1 MAPIPLPRP
10 LISTLIK
17 PRADIH
23 IDNYT
28 ITHGYALHKRSTT
41 THSSAILNPGSS
53 LVSRQTQVVS
63 IPATYGGLDAGPAP
77 GVVAGIILGSVGGF
91 FLLLY
96 FIYTAVGWNNNRLSV
111 VEEDVVVR
119 RSPSRRRRS
128 REVVEVVRSRSP
140 PRSRHDR
147 IVVEESVTTQT
158 EDDVV
163 EVIEEASSVEPAPR
177 RSRRSGGS
185 YRTVDP
191 YEYGGGDAPPRR
203 VRR

>member
-1 MAPIPLPRP
+1 MAPIPLYRP

-17 PRADIH
+17 PRADA
-23 IDNYT
+23 DNDVH
-28 ITHGYALHKRSTT
+28 THGYALHERSTT
-41 THSSAILNPGSS
+41 GQSSAIENSGAC
-53 LVSRQTQVVS
+53 LVHRQAQVVS
-63 IPATYGGLDAGPAP
+63 IPATYGGLNAGPSP

-91 FLLLY
+91 LLLLY
-96 FIYTAVGWNNNRLSV
+96 IIYTAVAWNNNRLTIA
-111 VEEDVVVR
+111 EEDIVVR
-119 RSPSRRRRS
+119 RSPSHRRRS

-140 PRSRHDR
+140 PRSRHNDR
-147 IVVEESVTTQT
+147 IVVDESVTTQT

-185 YRTVDP
+185 YRAVDP
-191 YEYGGGDAPPRR
+191 YAYGGGDAPPRR

>member
-1 MAPIPLPRP
+1 MAPVPLSLS

-17 PRADIH
+17 PRADAD
-23 IDNYT
+23 IDVHPHDYV
-28 ITHGYALHKRSTT
+28 LHERSTT
-41 THSSAILNPGSS
+41 SAIVNSGSS
-53 LVSRQTQVVS
+53 LVRRQTQVVS
-63 IPATYGGLDAGPAP
+63 IPATYGGLNAGPSP

-91 FLLLY
+91 LLLLY
-96 FIYTAVGWNNNRLSV
+96 IIYTAVAWNNSRFNIT
-111 VEEDVVVR
+111 EEDIVVQ
-119 RSPSRRRRS
+119 RSPSHRRRS

-140 PRSRHDR
+140 PRSRHHHDR
-147 IVVEESVTTQT
+147 IVVDESVTTQT

-191 YEYGGGDAPPRR
+191 YEYGGGQAPPRR